1 MHEITCGNGAGL
13 KKIRAFS
20 LKYWSIAGCL
30 AVMEM
35 SCKACD
41 LCSIYS
47 APPAH
52 NQFGSVE
59 SAEEARGQVGKGFFG
74 GLAEQFTYFG
84 TLQLDGQVQPNPV
97 GQYLNSSISQV
108 FVGYNFADRFGI
120 QLNLPIIYRS
130 FLRPEGFAIDKG
142 TEAGIG
148 DLALLGHAVLVN
160 HASENGNITL
170 SLMGGVKFPTGSTQ
184 RLQEEFNEIELPG
197 APESGI
203 HGHDLTL
210 GSGSYDGIVGTSIF
224 TRWHRGFMAAQV
236 HYSIRSTGDYDYRFA
251 NDLMWSGGPGMF
263 LLLKQTCTLALQFNV
278 SGEYKG
284 LDTFQGASAA
294 DTGTTSVFL
303 GPQFLFTWTDK
314 LSAQVG
320 VDIPVSIDNTALQLV
335 PDYRVRAAF
344 TWRF

>member
-1 MHEITCGNGAGL
+1 MKPLSAQSWIIASCLIGAASQG
-13 KKIRAFS
+13 R
-20 LKYWSIAGCL
+20 
-30 AVMEM
+30 
-35 SCKACD
+35 ACD
-41 LCSIYS
+41 LCSLYS
-47 APPAH
+47 SPPTSG
-52 NQFGSVE
+52 QIGSIE
-59 SAEEARGQVGKGFFG
+59 SAEEARGLIGRGFFG

-84 TLQLDGQVQPNPV
+84 TLQSDGEVVPNEV
-97 GQYLNSSISQV
+97 GQYLNSFNSQV
-108 FVGYNFADRFGI
+108 FGGYNFTDRIGV

-130 FLRPEGFAIDKG
+130 FRRPEGFAIDQG

-148 DLALLGHAVLVN
+148 DLALLGHGVLLNRQGEDWNLTWSV
-160 HASENGNITL
+160 
-170 SLMGGVKFPTGSTQ
+170 MGGVKFPTGSTQ
-184 RLQEEFNEIELPG
+184 RLQEEFNETEVPG

-210 GSGSYDGIVGTSIF
+210 GSGSYDGIIGTTGF
-224 TRWHRGFMAAQV
+224 YRWHSVFMAAQV

-263 LLLKQTCTLALQFNV
+263 LWLQPKSTFALQFNV

-294 DTGTTSVFL
+294 DTGVTSVFL
-303 GPQFLFTWTDK
+303 GPQLLYTWTDK
-314 LSAQVG
+314 LSAQLG
-320 VDIPVSIDNTALQLV
+320 IDLPVSIDNTALQLV